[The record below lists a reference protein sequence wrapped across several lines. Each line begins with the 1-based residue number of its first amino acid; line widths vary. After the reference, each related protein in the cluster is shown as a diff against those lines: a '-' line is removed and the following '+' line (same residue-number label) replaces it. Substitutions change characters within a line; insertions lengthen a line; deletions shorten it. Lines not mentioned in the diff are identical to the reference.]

1 MITYEILRRTLR
13 LKLRF
18 GVCETAMA
26 VSAACEAAIAVSAI
40 AAILVRFEPCSI
52 IVVPHHV
59 RVLEDFQAAYIESL
73 YDAYPPPLVDSS
85 DSEPVRRLPTSS
97 SEPSSVDELVLG

>member
-1 MITYEILRRTLR
+1 MITYETLRRTLR

-18 GVCETAMA
+18 GMCETAMA
-26 VSAACEAAIAVSAI
+26 VTFEPCAISAI
-40 AAILVRFEPCSI
+40 AAIIVRFEPCAII
-52 IVVPHHV
+52 IVPHDV
-59 RVLEDFQAAYIESL
+59 RVLKDFQAAYIEAL
-73 YDAYPPPLVDSS
+73 DDAYLPPLVDSS